1 MEEKVTR
8 RNIVDHLINKELAYV
23 GKTMDDIKDDPE
35 WYRNNTMT
43 KEQYEE
49 WKEYSKKLMKKVLK
63 YKKHFIDREFAM
75 LDLMYGLKVLEE
87 ENKEEENKE
96 EENKI

>member
-1 MEEKVTR
+1 MEEKITR
-8 RNIVDHLINKELAYV
+8 ANIVDHLINKELAYV
-23 GKTMDDIKDDPE
+23 GKTMEDIKDDPE

-63 YKKHFIDREFAM
+63 YKKPFIDREFAM

-87 ENKEEENKE
+87 NKEE
-96 EENKI
+96 I

>member
-1 MEEKVTR
+1 MEEKITR
-8 RNIVDHLINKELAYV
+8 ANIVDHLINKELAYV
-23 GKTMDDIKDDPE
+23 GKTMEDIKDDPE

-87 ENKEEENKE
+87 NKEENKE
-96 EENKI
+96 EI